1 MGFQKILVFLLFIGI
16 GFILKSKFSS
26 KAEIAGLK
34 KIILNLALPATI
46 FIALLSVDINKELLL
61 FPVMALALNGIL
73 YLSTSLFLPIL
84 GMKKGTPNYNTA
96 RLLFAS
102 LAPGLSCF
110 PFVLEFLGESY
121 LAKVAMADLGNKVFV
136 LIILYL
142 IAMQWYLKNNAKTT
156 KFNTAKLLDLL
167 KTLAFEPVNLFIM
180 GALVL
185 MAFGLHLENLPF
197 VFSDILSRISLL
209 MTPLVLLFIG
219 LAVNIK
225 KNQFAQLFSLLSI
238 RAAISFLLIGILAL
252 IIPMETN
259 TVLLALAFA
268 LSACSFWPY
277 AHIASVDALELAK
290 ADADKT
296 FNSNMAISILALSFP
311 LSTILIMGVLNSGNL
326 FSNTISLFIASVV
339 LFVVGSLPVLFNKI
353 PKQLLKLRTSKYQL
367 KTYTENDS

>member
-1 MGFQKILVFLLFIGI
+1 MFIGI